1 MAEPLGSAEPRLKD
15 SSLDDGHS
23 CFHVLR
29 LNSVVELFVLVL
41 EVLLED
47 DDVGLQV
54 RLRDLV
60 DLAQVRVHVVAA
72 VATVAAQRTTV
83 RFGAGVNPT
92 ERYKDIFVHYI
103 DSLTI

>member
-1 MAEPLGSAEPRLKD
+1 MKD
-15 SSLDDGHS
+15 TALDDGHS

-60 DLAQVRVHVVAA
+60 DLAQVRVNVVAA

-83 RFGAGVNPT
+83 RFGASVYSK
-92 ERYKDIFVHYI
+92 ERKKK
-103 DSLTI
+103 